1 MLISLQEGNEQLA
14 YSKMCK
20 LGVLYLEYCSNHM
33 QAGIHL
39 TASTY
44 MSINRIC
51 LTLNECMVFFYSD
64 TLATSLCTSILIPR
78 LLPLRRGR
86 AWISE
91 AMGSNSCLFL
101 RGTQKR
107 DIRPLPCKQKQLDC
121 WFKCNCKILK
131 YMHIYTNP
139 NKNRHDHWNWL
150 LQWEVLIDGIKKALC
165 LVWFY
170 LFRNR
175 LLSLY
180 IP

>member
-14 YSKMCK
+14 NSKMCK

-33 QAGIHL
+33 QAGMHL

-44 MSINRIC
+44 MSINRTC
-51 LTLNECMVFFYSD
+51 LTLNEYGILLQWYSSY
-64 TLATSLCTSILIPR
+64 LSLVTCTSILIPR

-101 RGTQKR
+101 RGTHKSETSSHYHANR
-107 DIRPLPCKQKQLDC
+107 SNLIADS
-121 WFKCNCKILK
+121 KCNCKLLK

-139 NKNRHDHWNWL
+139 NKSRH
-150 LQWEVLIDGIKKALC
+150 VAIKA
-165 LVWFY
+165 
-170 LFRNR
+170 
-175 LLSLY
+175 
-180 IP
+180 IQT